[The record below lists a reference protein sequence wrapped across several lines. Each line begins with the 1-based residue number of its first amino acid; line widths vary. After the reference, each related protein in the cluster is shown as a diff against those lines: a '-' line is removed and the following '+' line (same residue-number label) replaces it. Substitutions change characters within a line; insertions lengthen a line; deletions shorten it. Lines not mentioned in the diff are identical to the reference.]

1 MNLRLPAAC
10 FAATLIAVALAAAPA
25 HAGSLT
31 VRDAAD
37 GSQWSISEDPAEDAE
52 DFLLKH
58 GGADRRPDL
67 HYGRDG
73 QTAFQ
78 LGADNDAPTALRI
91 DQQRRAWAVGATMS
105 GNQPQPVVVRFGAD
119 GNVDPRWGVQG
130 KVQGGPVG
138 TPIRPNDLL
147 PLADGSVLV
156 AGQSPGAGGPKPV
169 VYHLMA
175 DGRIDAT
182 FGNGG
187 VWQRP
192 GTESGVAS
200 GLATAPDGTIA
211 VSVALHGPKP
221 SIEIWA
227 LNDKPPT
234 LLSREA
240 NDDVGDEDDMRTEWA
255 GNHWIANTNGGAT
268 GIVPAVTLQR
278 REAPEQTAAAPAPAD
293 ATNQGGGGFNPFS
306 VQAPSS
312 APQAAQASDDSG
324 IPWMW
329 IGVAIAL
336 GVGVVGVLFVRGG
349 GTPPAPARQNARR

>member
-91 DQQRRAWAVGATMS
+91 DQPRRAWAVGATMS

-192 GTESGVAS
+192 GTESGVA
-200 GLATAPDGTIA
+200 TAPDGTIA

-293 ATNQGGGGFNPFS
+293 ATHQGGAGFNPCS